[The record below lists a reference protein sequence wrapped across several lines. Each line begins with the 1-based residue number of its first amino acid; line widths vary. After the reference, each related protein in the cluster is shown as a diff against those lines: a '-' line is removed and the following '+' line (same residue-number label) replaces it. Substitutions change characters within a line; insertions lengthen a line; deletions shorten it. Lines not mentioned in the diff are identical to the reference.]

1 MIGKADF
8 SDDFKRDA
16 VARITERGYRGAEG
30 SKRPGVSQHSLYA
43 WKKRFW
49 RPSGGDDED
58 AAIRRLKRERARVT
72 EERDML
78 KKPPRISPGM
88 QSEIRVHRRAS
99 LPVFGAGGVSLPAHP
114 SSGFYAWL
122 KNPLSKR
129 AREDARQTEIFRKAW
144 KESGKVYGYRK
155 LHDDLLGQGET
166 ICPNRAARLAKL
178 TGIKARIG
186 YKRRPGG
193 YGGRPSVIV
202 DNRLA

>member
-16 VARITERGYRGAEG
+16 VARITERGYRVAEV

-88 QSEIRVHRRAS
+88 QNEVRVCRRAS
-99 LPVFGAGGVSLPAHP
+99 SPVSRAHDVSLLLHP
-114 SSGFYAWL
+114 SQRFLRMAEGTL
-122 KNPLSKR
+122 
-129 AREDARQTEIFRKAW
+129 EQT
-144 KESGKVYGYRK
+144 
-155 LHDDLLGQGET
+155 
-166 ICPNRAARLAKL
+166 
-178 TGIKARIG
+178 
-186 YKRRPGG
+186 RP
-193 YGGRPSVIV
+193 
-202 DNRLA
+202 